1 MIHTV
6 TRGIT
11 TDVGVLLLNASEF
24 PVSGVLFS
32 SVTVRYRKNGATSF
46 TTKALLAG
54 EWTEIGDGLYR
65 LTFSGGELDTSG
77 NFRFLVTGGSFE
89 RHENDLIVVEDF
101 QSLAAQIADVKQQL
115 ASKANINDAD
125 ILFSQLEL
133 RARELELAI
142 RDFKKRLSR
151 AEATLAALRT
161 A

>member
-11 TDVGVLLLNASEF
+11 TDVGVLLLDGSET
-24 PVSGVLFS
+24 PVIGVLFS
-32 SVTVRYRKNGATSF
+32 AVTVRYRKNGASF
-46 TTKALLAG
+46 VTKVLLSG
-54 EWTEIGDGLYR
+54 EWSEVGDGLYR
-65 LTFSGGELDTSG
+65 LTFSGGELDASG
-77 NFRFLVTGGSFE
+77 SFRYLVTGAGFE
-89 RHENDLIVVEDF
+89 IHENDLTVVDDF

-115 ASKANINDAD
+115 ATKTNIDDAD
-125 ILFSQLEL
+125 TLFSQLEL

-151 AEATLAALRT
+151 AEATLNALRT